1 MKALSS
7 AVWFFVLV
15 LWFPSTAS
23 AENYVGII
31 LDGYQKN
38 CVVHSVGIDY
48 DCNDKRQL
56 YAGDKVTQTPDIN
69 EVKIKWAP
77 YTTGKELTKTSLMVS
92 FEPPKDKKNIVQGIK
107 DMLGLAKTKHKM
119 FIGATRGG
127 FGDIIPQPGDKATLL
142 PGQETTFAC
151 ESDGGRYLVFKDS
164 KDREIFKKKL
174 GEDPVVRLNPE
185 EIGMRPDEV
194 YTWKIS
200 GSRTNSQFTV
210 RLLPMAVVH
219 QVKADLMKIEK
230 EAMGKVDELIQ
241 KALYL
246 QFMSDAYPKE
256 IDMYWL
262 SYTVLETVKDDV
274 TLSNDDRS
282 LIDELRRN
290 YRRHTRE
297 RM

>member
-7 AVWFFVLV
+7 AGWFFVLV
-15 LWFPSTAS
+15 LWFLPTAS

-38 CVVHSVGIDY
+38 CVVQSVGIDY

-56 YAGDKVTQTPDIN
+56 YAGDKVTKTPDIN

-77 YTTGKELTKTSLMVS
+77 YATGKELTKTSLMVL

-127 FGDIIPQPGDKATLL
+127 FGEIIPQPGNKATLF
-142 PGQETTFAC
+142 PDQATTFAC
-151 ESDGGRYLVFKDS
+151 ESDGGMYLVFKDS

-174 GEDPVVRLNPE
+174 GDDPFVRLTPE

-210 RLLPMAVVH
+210 RLLPMGVVH
-219 QVKADLMKIEK
+219 QVKADLTKIEK
-230 EAMGKVDELIQ
+230 EAMGKVDESIQ

-246 QFMSDAYPKE
+246 QFMSDAYPEE
-256 IDMYWL
+256 IDIYWL
-262 SYTVLETVKDDV
+262 SYIVLETIKDDV
-274 TLSNDDRS
+274 TLSSDDRS

>member
-38 CVVHSVGIDY
+38 CVVHSMGIDY

-56 YAGDKVTQTPDIN
+56 YAGDKVTKTPDIN